1 MVEHHAR
8 QTCKGVGRGFFG
20 VNGLL
25 EKIRCADQVS
35 MSWILL
41 GLLLEEREAFDFSDS
56 LVLEGLRK
64 EQVGG
69 KVKFAI

>member
-1 MVEHHAR
+1 MHISI
-8 QTCKGVGRGFFG
+8 FG
-20 VNGLL
+20 VNEPL

-56 LVLEGLRK
+56 LWRSGAMVSKSTKRW
-64 EQVGG
+64 
-69 KVKFAI
+69 